1 MRPRLVTL
9 LALAAGLAPA
19 QTTFDKRL
27 KVRPVRD
34 LFVGGWRLVSYEYR
48 ALDGKITHPMGEA
61 PVGRLTYDASGRM
74 SVQIMAQ
81 KRASFARERMAES
94 APAEKQTAFD
104 SYLAYYGRYA
114 VDEEARK
121 VIHYVEA
128 SLFPNWSGTQQERRF
143 EFASGGRLILSAK
156 FLLRGVETEARLL
169 WERSR

>member
-1 MRPRLVTL
+1 VALFPLIAS
-9 LALAAGLAPA
+9 LALP

-48 ALDGKITHPMGEA
+48 TTDGKITHPMGES
-61 PVGRLTYDASGRM
+61 PVGRLVYDPSGRM

-81 KRASFARERMAES
+81 KRSRFEGERMAEGTS
-94 APAEKQTAFD
+94 AEKQAAFEG
-104 SYLAYYGRYA
+104 YIAYYGRYA
-114 VDEEARK
+114 VDEAVGK

-128 SLFPNWSGTQQERRF
+128 SLFPNWSGTEQERKY
-143 EFASGGRLILSAK
+143 EFASGGRLVLRAK
-156 FLLRGVETEARLL
+156 FILRNVETEARLV